1 MFDFDYNCDDLEFT
15 FYWGGRKDKR
25 PATPWWHQPN
35 IMDGGYCITSGF
47 NPRTKI
53 LTVLFCQDSFC
64 GEEAFDK
71 ITIPVEKCKE
81 YHIYVKDKKLYCKE
95 DFTRVDL
102 EKQRASWNEAFSG
115 LTPGG
120 LMPLFP
126 RANPVCIRDKI
137 FTEFAKENHDEDAI
151 HYIKYTNAQEG
162 VE

>member
-15 FYWGGRKDKR
+15 FYWRGRKDKR

-47 NPRTKI
+47 NQSTKV
-53 LTVLFCQDSFC
+53 LTVSFCQDNFW
-64 GEEAFDK
+64 GEEALDE

-102 EKQRASWNEAFSG
+102 EKQRAQWNDAFSG
-115 LTPGG
+115 LTPGN
-120 LMPLFP
+120 LMPIYP

-151 HYIKYTNAQEG
+151 HYIKYTNTQEG

>member
-1 MFDFDYNCDDLEFT
+1 MVD
-15 FYWGGRKDKR
+15 
-25 PATPWWHQPN
+25 
-35 IMDGGYCITSGF
+35 
-47 NPRTKI
+47 
-53 LTVLFCQDSFC
+53 TVLRQVLLFCQDSFC

-102 EKQRASWNEAFSG
+102 EKQRVSWNEAFSG

-151 HYIKYTNAQEG
+151 HYIKYTNTQEG